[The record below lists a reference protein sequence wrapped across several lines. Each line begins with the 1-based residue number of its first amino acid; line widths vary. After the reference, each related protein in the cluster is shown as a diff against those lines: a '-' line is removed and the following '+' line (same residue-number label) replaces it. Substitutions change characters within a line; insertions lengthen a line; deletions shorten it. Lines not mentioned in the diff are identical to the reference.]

1 MIYTILHILVNV
13 YFKLVIYV
21 YIQVSQ
27 SIRGKLN
34 KTDTHT

>member
-1 MIYTILHILVNV
+1 MILHILVDV

-34 KTDTHT
+34 